1 MFVLSDDGTNAVN
14 LDHVSALQVVTEGGA
29 GALIALHDGVVSV
42 LVHGSPARCSEG
54 IRAIF
59 EDHRP
64 RTIVPETTPDMV
76 VPEARSDPFLLDL
89 AEQIG
94 PPSEIVVPQLEVPG
108 R

>member
-42 LVHGSPARCSEG
+42 LVHGSPARCSDG
-54 IRAIF
+54 LDAIF
-59 EDHRP
+59 FDPRP
-64 RTIVPETTPDMV
+64 RS
-76 VPEARSDPFLLDL
+76 EAGDSGGRPDPFLIDL
-89 AEQIG
+89 GERIG

>member
-42 LVHGSPARCSEG
+42 LVHGSPARCSAG
-54 IRAIF
+54 MRAIF
-59 EDHRP
+59 ADHRRRRP
-64 RTIVPETTPDMV
+64 YVSGDGP
-76 VPEARSDPFLLDL
+76 DPFLLDL
-89 AEQIG
+89 GEQIG